1 MIEVFAMA
9 FARNYQELPGIVVLI
24 MGTKTYMAKSG
35 ELHPR
40 WYLIDATDR
49 IVGRLATRLATVLQ
63 GKHRPEYTPHVD
75 TGDFVVIVNAEKVKM
90 TGTNKPKDRL
100 YKRYSGY
107 PSGQKTTTAEEML
120 QKHPDR
126 VLREAVRRMLPKT
139 KLGRAML
146 KKLKVFSG
154 PNHTHQ
160 AQQPQ
165 PLDL

>member
-1 MIEVFAMA
+1 
-9 FARNYQELPGIVVLI
+9 
-24 MGTKTYMAKSG
+24 MAKSG
-35 ELHPR
+35 ELHPS
-40 WYLIDATDR
+40 WHLVDATDQ
-49 IVGRLATRLATVLQ
+49 IVGRLATRVATVLQ

-75 TGDFVVIVNAEKVKM
+75 TGDFVVVVNAEKVKL
-90 TGTNKPKDRL
+90 TGTNKPKDRV

-107 PSGQKTTTAEEML
+107 PSGQNTTTAEEML

-146 KKLKVFSG
+146 KKLKTFAG
-154 PNHTHQ
+154 PKHEHQ